1 MQMPK
6 LLRSILFVIFAA
18 VFLVSGYL
26 LVDYYLESR
35 QQAQSYDQL
44 AQMVGTA
51 PQRPA
56 PTRPLD
62 ESLPEEETTA
72 LPQQPVLTDVL
83 NKKTGQTVSVL
94 SQYASLFE
102 LNPDMVGWLQIP
114 GTQANYP
121 VMQTP
126 EDPEYYLHRDFYEEN
141 SKHGCLF
148 TAPEPD
154 VQAPSD
160 NVTIYGHHMRDG
172 SMFADLMKYKDQ
184 SFWQTHKYIYFD
196 SLSQMHT
203 YEILAVFLT
212 TASSGK
218 GFAFH
223 RFVDAQD
230 SAAFDSY
237 ISSCKALSLYDTGV
251 DAVYGDKLIT
261 LSTCEYTQTNGR
273 LVVVAKQ
280 VS

>member
-1 MQMPK
+1 MRLQK
-6 LLRSILFVIFAA
+6 TVRTVLIVIFAA
-18 VFLVSGYL
+18 VFLVSGYFL
-26 LVDYYLESR
+26 LDYYLESR
-35 QQAQSYDQL
+35 QQAQSFDQL

-56 PTRPLD
+56 PTQPLT

-72 LPQQPVLTDVL
+72 LPQQPPLTDVL

-94 SQYASLFE
+94 SQYAALFE
-102 LNPDMVGWLQIP
+102 LNPDLVGWLQIP
-114 GTQANYP
+114 DTQINYP

-126 EDPEYYLHRDFYEEN
+126 EDQEYYLHRDFYHQY

-148 TAPEPD
+148 AAVDSD
-154 VQAPSD
+154 VAAPSD
-160 NVTIYGHHMRDG
+160 NVIVYGHHMRDG
-172 SMFADLMKYKDQ
+172 SMFADLMEYKDQ

-196 SLSQMHT
+196 SLTQMHT
-203 YEILAVFLT
+203 YEIFAVFLT

-223 RFVDAQD
+223 WFTDAQD

-237 ISSCKALSLYDTGV
+237 VSSCKALSLYNTGV
-251 DAVYGDKLIT
+251 DAAFGDKLIT